1 MEDPVLKL
9 LNDNKLSYTVSGKD
23 YLIKCLNPEHE
34 DSNPSLR
41 VDKLS
46 GIAHCFACG
55 WKRNLFRHYGILTS
69 NASIKVQKLKEKLKE
84 LKAPVEVEYPSD
96 NTPYRQVFRGIS
108 VATLRYFEAFYTHSV
123 EKLEDRIVF
132 PIKDVSG
139 KVIAFVGRH
148 VLSDANPK
156 YVNYP
161 SGVSLNMLPAKLE
174 ELSSNLVIVEGIFDM
189 LNLWDNGVRNV
200 SCAFGTQSLAYNTS
214 MKLLPFKAQGVSK
227 IFILF
232 DGDTAGRKAAKDL
245 EPIIEK
251 EGFSVEIIDLPDD
264 RDPGDLDKEEIA
276 QIREY
281 TK

>member
-9 LNDNKLSYTVSGKD
+9 LNDNKLSYSVSGKD
-23 YLIKCLNPEHE
+23 YLIKCLNPEHD

-55 WKRNLFRHYGILTS
+55 WKRNLFKHYGVLTS

-84 LKAPVEVEYPSD
+84 LKTPVEVSYPDDS
-96 NTPYRQVFRGIS
+96 TPYRQVFRGIS
-108 VATLRYFEAFYTHSV
+108 VSTLRHFEAFYTHSV
-123 EKLEDRIVF
+123 EKLQDRIVF
-132 PIKDVSG
+132 PIKDVSE
-139 KVIAFVGRH
+139 KTIAFVGRH

-161 SGVSLNMLPAKLE
+161 SGVSLTMLPAKLE
-174 ELSSNLVIVEGIFDM
+174 SPSTNLVIVEGIFDM
-189 LNLWDNGVRNV
+189 LNLWDNGLHNV
-200 SCAFGTQSLAYNTS
+200 SCVFGTQSLAYNTS

-264 RDPGDLDKEEIA
+264 RDPGDLDKDEIA

-281 TK
+281 TR